1 MPWRKK
7 AADESQPQDSTG
19 EKPDYCPPRIDLR
32 LLTIVVHPNPYS
44 RRTPLSRSRK
54 ATLRRR
60 WSS

>member
-1 MPWRKK
+1 MPSHKPK
-7 AADESQPQDSTG
+7 QDESEECISTAA
-19 EKPDYCPPRIDLR
+19 KPDYCPPRIDSR

-54 ATLRRR
+54 PILRRR